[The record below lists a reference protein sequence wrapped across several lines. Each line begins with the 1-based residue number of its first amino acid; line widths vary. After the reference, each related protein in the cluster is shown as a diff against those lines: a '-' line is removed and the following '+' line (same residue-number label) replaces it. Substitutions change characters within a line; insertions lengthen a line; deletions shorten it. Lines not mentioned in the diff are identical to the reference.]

1 MEQMDW
7 GTCNDSVCVNVLLCL
22 QVFICSPNTQSIAI
36 YTAMCVSVYSSLL
49 ILLIH
54 SFIYEATDCNVIAH
68 SVTHLLTLHPLSYS
82 VSVQ

>member
-1 MEQMDW
+1 MI
-7 GTCNDSVCVNVLLCL
+7 VCVV
-22 QVFICSPNTQSIAI
+22 
-36 YTAMCVSVYSSLL
+36 VSTSFYMYSKHSKYCYIHCYMFVCVYSSLL